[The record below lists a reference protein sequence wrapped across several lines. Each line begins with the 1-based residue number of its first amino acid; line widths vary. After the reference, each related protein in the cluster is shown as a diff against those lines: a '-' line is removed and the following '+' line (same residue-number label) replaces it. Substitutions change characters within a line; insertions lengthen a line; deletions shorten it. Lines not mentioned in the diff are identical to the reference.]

1 MSNFFEHF
9 PAAGAICA
17 HRGARSIA
25 PENTLLAFEVAQHC
39 GAHLLETDVQMTADE
54 QLVLFHDRGLG
65 RTTNIAGHPA
75 FAGRSRKNLTH
86 FTYDQLRLLDAG
98 TWFLRTDP
106 FGTVARGDIEE
117 QMQEQ
122 IKAQRIPLLRD
133 LLKLCL
139 AHNFPVNLEIKG
151 KLPVKRALR
160 RIELLLDLLVAM
172 DCQHLVLISSFDH
185 DELRRVKQLWPH
197 IPTAALTEFH
207 HPVNLVG
214 YLKDLQV
221 EAYHPAEHLINAEL
235 VSLLAGHGIR
245 VNTWTV
251 NDQQR
256 YVQLAQMGVTF
267 ICSDWP
273 QRMVAQG
280 QTRC

>member
-1 MSNFFEHF
+1 MNSFFEHF
-9 PAAGAICA
+9 PATGAICA

-25 PENTLLAFEVAQHC
+25 PENTLLAFELAQRC

-65 RTTNIAGHPA
+65 RTTNVTDQPD
-75 FAGRSRKNLTH
+75 FAGKTRKFLTQ
-86 FTYDQLRLLDAG
+86 FAFEELRLLDAG
-98 TWFLRTDP
+98 TWFLEKDP
-106 FGTVARGDIEE
+106 FATVARGDIDAA
-117 QMQEQ
+117 MQGQ
-122 IKAQRIPLLRD
+122 IRAQRIPLLDD
-133 LLKLCL
+133 LLKLCR
-139 AHNFPVNLEIKG
+139 AHHFPVNLEIKG
-151 KLPVKRALR
+151 KLPVKQALR
-160 RIELLLDLLVAM
+160 RIELLLNLLVAM

-185 DELRRVKQLWPH
+185 DELRRVKQRWRH

-207 HPVNLVG
+207 HPVNLVE
-214 YLKDLQV
+214 YLQDLQV
-221 EAYHPAEHLINAEL
+221 EAYHPAENLITAEL

-280 QTRC
+280 